1 MAIII
6 GTKDNFKTEVLE
18 AKGTVIVD
26 FFATWCSPCK
36 ALLPILDEVVS
47 EDANKK
53 VVKVDIDDCPEIAA
67 QYRIMT
73 VPTLLVFKDGE
84 IVDKSVGLIPKD
96 EVNALFTK

>member
-96 EVNALFTK
+96 EVNALFTR

>member
-6 GTKDNFKTEVLE
+6 GTKDNFKAEVLE

-36 ALLPILDEVVS
+36 ALLPILNEVVS

>member
-26 FFATWCSPCK
+26 FCYFCESVLP
-36 ALLPILDEVVS
+36 LLPIFWDEVVS

-53 VVKVDIDDCPEIAA
+53 SC
-67 QYRIMT
+67 
-73 VPTLLVFKDGE
+73 
-84 IVDKSVGLIPKD
+84 KSKI
-96 EVNALFTK
+96 